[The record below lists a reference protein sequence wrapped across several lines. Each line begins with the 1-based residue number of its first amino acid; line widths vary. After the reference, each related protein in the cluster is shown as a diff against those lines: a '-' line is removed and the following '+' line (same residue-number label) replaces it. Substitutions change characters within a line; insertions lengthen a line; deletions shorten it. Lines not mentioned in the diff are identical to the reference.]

1 MHNDVVSAFVPSQTT
16 VDVADGTWIF
26 VGYDRDSAIADMAT
40 ADSEGNVTFAG
51 SWKFVEKGSTPS
63 EPGNGNQGGANGDD
77 NHQTGPNGKPD
88 TAQKAD
94 SSLPRTGD
102 DTGVSLGYALLLAA
116 MVALGSAAY
125 VRRGRNC

>member
-1 MHNDVVSAFVPSQTT
+1 M
-16 VDVADGTWIF
+16 
-26 VGYDRDSAIADMAT
+26 GYDRDSAIADMAT

-77 NHQTGPNGKPD
+77 NHQAGPNGKPD

-102 DTGVSLGYALLLAA
+102 DTGVSLGCALLLAA